1 MIPSAE
7 RNRSSIQIA
16 TLLSSP
22 VFGAFVSGEAVGVG
36 VTVAAVDAV
45 VAEGAMV
52 AEGAV
57 IAEGAVVGVT
67 EGVSV
72 MEGSAVASSMVNS
85 VAAEPLAESML
96 NVCVPTDRVDRN
108 SGCRV
113 IIVLPSALS

>member
-45 VAEGAMV
+45 VAEGAVV
-52 AEGAV
+52 AD
-57 IAEGAVVGVT
+57 GAVVGVT

>member
-22 VFGAFVSGEAVGVG
+22 VFGAFFSGEAVGAG

-45 VAEGAMV
+45 VAEGA
-52 AEGAV
+52 
-57 IAEGAVVGVT
+57 VVGVS

-85 VAAEPLAESML
+85 VTAEPLAELML

>member
-22 VFGAFVSGEAVGVG
+22 VFGAFVSVEVVGAGEAVGAG

-45 VAEGAMV
+45 V
-52 AEGAV
+52 
-57 IAEGAVVGVT
+57 AEGAVVGVT

-85 VAAEPLAESML
+85 VDAEPLAESML

-108 SGCRV
+108 SGCRI

>member
-22 VFGAFVSGEAVGVG
+22 VFGAFVSGEAIGAG

-45 VAEGAMV
+45 VAEGV
-52 AEGAV
+52 VGGEGAS
-57 IAEGAVVGVT
+57 VT
-67 EGVSV
+67 DGVSV

-85 VAAEPLAESML
+85 VTAEPLAESIL

>member
-36 VTVAAVDAV
+36 LTVAAVDAV
-45 VAEGAMV
+45 VAEGAV
-52 AEGAV
+52 D
-57 IAEGAVVGVT
+57 AEGAVVGVT

>member
-7 RNRSSIQIA
+7 RNRISIQIA

-22 VFGAFVSGEAVGVG
+22 VFGAFVSVEAVGVG

-45 VAEGAMV
+45 VAEGAV
-52 AEGAV
+52 VGEGAS
-57 IAEGAVVGVT
+57 VT
-67 EGVSV
+67 DGVSV